1 MCWRLISDG
10 RKHSIQCAR
19 LERVGPLGYVQHE
32 VGLGDQ
38 KKKNNLKKGGGGVDW
53 VLLLLISCVCV
64 CLCVCVAKFIK
75 KFLSLSLF
83 CKSVNKNNER
93 TER

>member
-1 MCWRLISDG
+1 MCQIRTSRSTGIRPTRG
-10 RKHSIQCAR
+10 RTG
-19 LERVGPLGYVQHE
+19 GP
-32 VGLGDQ
+32 
-38 KKKNNLKKGGGGVDW
+38 KKKNNLKRADGEAKYFDW

-64 CLCVCVAKFIK
+64 PVCVCVAKFIE